1 MRVYAEAVL
10 LRNQIL
16 FGCLN
21 GKLYQIDPASCTIQ
35 KVFQTDGSKH
45 IYHRVTTMMELLEM
59 ISNYMAMI

>member
-21 GKLYQIDPASCTIQ
+21 GKLYQIDPASYYTESLSDGWQ
-35 KVFQTDGSKH
+35 QTYLSSGVQ
-45 IYHRVTTMMELLEM
+45 R
-59 ISNYMAMI
+59 